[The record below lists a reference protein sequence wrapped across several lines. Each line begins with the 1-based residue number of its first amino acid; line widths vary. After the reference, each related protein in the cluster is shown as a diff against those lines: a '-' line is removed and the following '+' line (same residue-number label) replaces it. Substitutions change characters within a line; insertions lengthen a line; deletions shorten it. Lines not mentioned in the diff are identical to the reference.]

1 MQDDIT
7 KMQFENFLLPG
18 ATTVGIKCI
27 DGVILA
33 SENRLTFG
41 KMILSRAVKKVFKI
55 SDNIGIACAG
65 LVSDFQ
71 KLQSIIQANLKVF
84 NLEEGR
90 NISPR
95 AAAKFVSNIL
105 YKNKFFPYF
114 TSTILGGT
122 DESGTYLFALDAIGS
137 VIEDEFAAVGSGAEV
152 CIGVIENKY
161 RKDMTINEGKELVIE
176 AISAAVRRDPTS
188 GEGIDILVLK
198 SDESEDFHIKIK

>member
-1 MQDDIT
+1 
-7 KMQFENFLLPG
+7 MQFENFLLPG